1 MKLNKK
7 EDKKQFEIR
16 TNTRTRN
23 SLRFNDDA
31 IIQEN
36 EDYKK
41 VNMTNILKKIA
52 NSKSSKK
59 KEK

>member
-1 MKLNKK
+1 MELNKK

-36 EDYKK
+36 KDYKK

>member
-52 NSKSSKK
+52 NSKSANST
-59 KEK
+59 

>member
-23 SLRFNDDA
+23 SLRFKDDA

-52 NSKSSKK
+52 NSKSSEK